1 MSLFTVV
8 RHRRSTKCLQNIANV
23 AERSAQVYRSRCN
36 EKEEGKIGKIGR
48 DTGDKSRPRE
58 PQAVTS
64 YTCTAKPV
72 TEGDAVSSG
81 RDLVDKAA
89 ADRVAPTLIRKLEN
103 CRDYGASRKLCTAT
117 SSINRFAE
125 NVFSL
130 LAD

>member
-23 AERSAQVYRSRCN
+23 AERSAQVYRSRYN
-36 EKEEGKIGKIGR
+36 EKEGKIGKIGR
-48 DTGDKSRPRE
+48 DMGDKSRPRE

-64 YTCTAKPV
+64 YMCTAKPV

-81 RDLVDKAA
+81 RDLIDKAA

-103 CRDYGASRKLCTAT
+103 YRDYGASRKQCTAT

>member
-23 AERSAQVYRSRCN
+23 AERSAQVYRSGYN
-36 EKEEGKIGKIGR
+36 EKEGKIGKIGR
-48 DTGDKSRPRE
+48 DMGDKSRPRE

-81 RDLVDKAA
+81 RDLIDKAA

-103 CRDYGASRKLCTAT
+103 YRDYGASRKQCTAT